1 MLPGKRM
8 LITHG
13 IRCGRMV
20 QASCVEASADCS
32 GRISVV
38 SRARDDFF
46 AERQIEAVQL
56 RNLKNRPIDADSR

>member
-8 LITHG
+8 LLTHG

-20 QASCVEASADCS
+20 EASCMEASADCS
-32 GRISVV
+32 GRISIV
-38 SRARDDFF
+38 SREHDGFF

-56 RNLKNRPIDADSR
+56 KNLKNRPIDADSG